1 MRDGHQRNLL
11 NLSIH
16 LLKVRKYMIQKNK
29 TYSIQDKK
37 LTIGG
42 SEIVFN
48 QKIKDMLEIA
58 DMLIVL
64 IMRAKGITPNRNV
77 FGISISKKKIIWQI
91 GKLFPQDN
99 DENCP
104 YVGIRYHNNQLYL
117 NNWCDVYLIVDPLT
131 GEVIERGASGK

>member
-1 MRDGHQRNLL
+1 
-11 NLSIH
+11 
-16 LLKVRKYMIQKNK
+16 MIQKNK
-29 TYSIQDKK
+29 TYSIQENK
-37 LTIGG
+37 LTIRG

-48 QKIKDMLEIA
+48 HKIKEVLEIA

-77 FGISISKKKIIWQI
+77 FGISVSKKKIKWQI

-104 YVGIRYHNNQLYL
+104 FVGIRYYNNQLYL

-131 GEVIERGASGK
+131 GEINERGASGK